1 MPSDSNFNYFT
12 THDFH
17 VNEGIINCLTSNSLF
32 FLNCNIRSL
41 QANFDNL
48 ANMLSELYFPTSV
61 LGVTET
67 KLNIDQEALLNIK
80 ITGNNFLSQPSC
92 TNAGGGGGGGGV
104 RPLCE
109 G

>member
-1 MPSDSNFNYFT
+1 M
-12 THDFH
+12 
-17 VNEGIINCLTSNSLF
+17 
-32 FLNCNIRSL
+32 

-92 TNAGGGGGGGGV
+92 TNAGGGGGEVGLGLYV
-104 RPLCE
+104 KDDVAYIYLSFRFVCPKAK
-109 G
+109 